1 MSVLYPDIHTYI
13 HSVLKTQY
21 ELPTDVL
28 SDEYISTW
36 VAELQNSANLTSFPT
51 ISTLNELTDAITH
64 IVFLSGPFHHS
75 ISRTQTYYQGFVPNK
90 PPCLMRPLPTSLN
103 QLLKFTEADIIAS
116 LPVNGDDY
124 DNKIWLMASQFA
136 WLCSGGRTRVDENW
150 GTYLK
155 GVIGESRIRKGKA
168 AGNQEKWKQADVI
181 EKAARRCYEEMSVVG
196 EGWMGNWAVVDEDFR
211 VRSEEVEPLEM
222 GVSILC

>member
-1 MSVLYPDIHTYI
+1 
-13 HSVLKTQY
+13 
-21 ELPTDVL
+21 
-28 SDEYISTW
+28 
-36 VAELQNSANLTSFPT
+36 
-51 ISTLNELTDAITH
+51 
-64 IVFLSGPFHHS
+64 
-75 ISRTQTYYQGFVPNK
+75 
-90 PPCLMRPLPTSLN
+90 MRPLPTSLN

-168 AGNQEKWKQADVI
+168 AGNQEKWKQADAI

-196 EGWMGNWAVVDEDFR
+196 EGWMGNWAAVDEDFR

-222 GVSILC
+222 GISILC